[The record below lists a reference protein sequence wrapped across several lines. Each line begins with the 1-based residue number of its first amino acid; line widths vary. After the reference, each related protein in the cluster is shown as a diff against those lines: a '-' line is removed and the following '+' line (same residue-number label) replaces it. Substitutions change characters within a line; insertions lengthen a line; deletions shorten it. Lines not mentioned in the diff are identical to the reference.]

1 MIEQK
6 KFGIIIEARTNSKR
20 FKNKILKKIYKNIS
34 VLDYILKK
42 LKTQKI
48 IKNIVVATTTK
59 KNDAVICNICKKR
72 KIDFFRGSEND
83 LIKRV
88 ADAAKQKKIE
98 HIIQLTSDNPF
109 VDMKILKKLVK
120 IYSIGRYD
128 FVTNCLKRS
137 FPIGSDIRIFSLT
150 KLLQTKN
157 KVKGSNKQHT
167 CHYFLKNFKKMRYF
181 NLVGKKSLFRP
192 NYRLTLDYP
201 EDLKLFKIIFK
212 KLKNKVN
219 LKSAIKFL
227 DKNPDLVKINMNK
240 KDPKYW
246 I

>member
-1 MIEQK
+1 MIEK
-6 KFGIIIEARTNSKR
+6 KKLGIIIEARTNSKR
-20 FKNKILKKIYKNIS
+20 FKNKILKKIYKNYS
-34 VLDYILKK
+34 VLDYILKR

-59 KNDAVICNICKKR
+59 KNDFDICKICKKR
-72 KIDFFRGSEND
+72 KIDFFRGSENN

-88 ADAAKQKKIE
+88 ADAAKHKKIE

-109 VDMKILKKLVK
+109 VDIKILKRLIK
-120 IYSIGRYD
+120 IYSTGKYD
-128 FVTNCLKRS
+128 FVSNSLKRS

-167 CHYFLKNFKKMRYF
+167 CHYFLTNYKKIKYF
-181 NLVGKKSLFRP
+181 NLEGKKSFFRP

-201 EDLKLFKIIFK
+201 EDLKLFKIIIK

-219 LKSAIKFL
+219 LKNVIKLL
-227 DKNPDLVKINMNK
+227 DNNSDLVQINMNK
-240 KDPKYW
+240 KNPYYW

>member
-1 MIEQK
+1 MIEK
-6 KFGIIIEARTNSKR
+6 KKLGIIIEARTNSKR
-20 FKNKILKKIYKNIS
+20 FKNKILKKIYKNYS

-48 IKNIVVATTTK
+48 ISNIVVATTTK
-59 KNDAVICNICKKR
+59 KNDITICKICKKR
-72 KIDFFRGSEND
+72 KISFFRGSENN

-88 ADAAKQKKIE
+88 SDAAKHNKIE

-109 VDMKILKKLVK
+109 VDIKILKKLIK
-120 IYSIGRYD
+120 IYSNGKYD
-128 FVTNCLKRS
+128 FVSNSLKRS

-150 KLLQTKN
+150 KLLQNKN

-167 CHYFLKNFKKMRYF
+167 CHYFLTNFKRLRYF
-181 NLVGKKSLFRP
+181 NLIGKKSFFRP

-201 EDLKLFKIIFK
+201 EDLKLFKIIIK

-219 LKSAIKFL
+219 LKNVIKLL
-227 DKNPDLVKINMNK
+227 DNNPDLAKINMNK
-240 KDPKYW
+240 KNPYYW

>member
-1 MIEQK
+1 MIEK
-6 KFGIIIEARTNSKR
+6 KKLGIIIEARTNSKR
-20 FKNKILKKIYKNIS
+20 FKNKILKKIYKNYS

-48 IKNIVVATTTK
+48 ISNIVVATTTK
-59 KNDAVICNICKKR
+59 KNDITICKICKKR
-72 KIDFFRGSEND
+72 KISFFRGSENN

-88 ADAAKQKKIE
+88 SDAAKHNKIE

-109 VDMKILKKLVK
+109 VDIKILKKLIK
-120 IYSIGRYD
+120 IYSNGKYD
-128 FVTNCLKRS
+128 FVSNSLKRS

-150 KLLQTKN
+150 KLLQNKN

-167 CHYFLKNFKKMRYF
+167 CHYFLTNFKRLRYF
-181 NLVGKKSLFRP
+181 NLMGKKSFFRP

-201 EDLKLFKIIFK
+201 EDLKLFKIIIK

-219 LKSAIKFL
+219 LKNVIKLL
-227 DKNPDLVKINMNK
+227 DNNPDLAKINMNK
-240 KDPKYW
+240 KNPYYW